1 MSSLNLN
8 KVILVGRLTADPELK
23 QTQSG
28 TAVVSFTVAVN
39 RNYTSRSADSN
50 QPTADFISV
59 VAWRQQAEFVC
70 RYFKKGSSICVI
82 GSIQTRTWTDQ
93 NNAKRYITEVVV
105 DEVRFVD
112 SKSDGAA
119 SGYTAPAA
127 QYAPESYGAPAFSN
141 TDVSAPKF
149 EEITGDDDLPF

>member
-23 QTQSG
+23 QTLSG

-70 RYFKKGSSICVI
+70 RYFKKGSSICII

-112 SKSDGAA
+112 SKSDGT
-119 SGYTAPAA
+119 SSNYGAPMA

-141 TDVSAPKF
+141 TDVAAP
-149 EEITGDDDLPF
+149 